1 MSKAKSPLPVRPRN
15 YGFALTPLADAMFQ
29 LLIFFMLTSSL
40 TPYSLLP
47 VQSGT
52 ASETQEA
59 GGNDTAAAQ
68 QPAAS
73 PQTTMTWTLEPG
85 RIVVGG
91 QVFEMAQRDLLVEQL
106 AQSGTTEIVLLVSD
120 TALVQDV
127 ATVLSWLSTTNI
139 TSVRVAGGAV

>member
-1 MSKAKSPLPVRPRN
+1 MSRTKIPLPVRPRS
-15 YGFALTPLADAMFQ
+15 YRFALTPLADAMFQ

-52 ASETQEA
+52 ASDTPDA
-59 GGNDTAAAQ
+59 GGNDTAAPPTP
-68 QPAAS
+68 PAA
-73 PQTTMTWTLEPG
+73 PPTTVTWTLEPG

-91 QVFEMAQRDLLVEQL
+91 QVFDMDQRDLLAAQL

-120 TALVQDV
+120 AALVQDV
-127 ATVLSWLSTTNI
+127 ATVLSWLSTT
-139 TSVRVAGGAV
+139 TVQSVRVAGGAV

>member
-1 MSKAKSPLPVRPRN
+1 MSQTKIPLPIRPRR

-47 VQSGT
+47 VQSG
-52 ASETQEA
+52 APPDQQDAGGSETA
-59 GGNDTAAAQ
+59 TAP
-68 QPAAS
+68 QPPAV
-73 PQTTMTWTLEPG
+73 PQSTMTWTLEPG

-91 QVFEMAQRDLLVEQL
+91 QAFDLSQRDLLAAQLEQG
-106 AQSGTTEIVLLVSD
+106 GTTEIVLVVSD

-127 ATVLSWLSTTNI
+127 ATVLSWLSTTNVR
-139 TSVRVAGGAV
+139 SVRVAGGAV

>member
-1 MSKAKSPLPVRPRN
+1 MSQTKIPLPVRPRS

-52 ASETQEA
+52 ATETPEA
-59 GGNDTAAAQ
+59 GGDDTATAP
-68 QPAAS
+68 PAAGP
-73 PQTTMTWTLEPG
+73 PQTTVTWTLEPG

-91 QVFEMAQRDLLVEQL
+91 QAFDMDQRDLLAEQL
-106 AQSGTTEIVLLVSD
+106 AQGGTTEVVLLVSD

-127 ATVLSWLSTTNI
+127 ATVLSWLSTT
-139 TSVRVAGGAV
+139 TVLSVRVAGGAV